1 MSIDLSPDQAKAHDA
16 VIDWYGSRRRDVL
29 TLGGYAGCGKTTTAA
44 AIARTLKKKD
54 KHIRIG
60 HSCFTGKSS
69 LVLRGKLQA
78 AGVLDEDEDYCGT
91 LHRLIYKP
99 ITKRGRITG
108 WRKKEDHE
116 VPFDVFFLDEA
127 SMVDRKYLDD
137 LSSYGKPI
145 FAVGDHGQ
153 LPPINGSFNLMENP
167 ILRLEK
173 IHRQAEGSPIIRMS
187 MLARLEGYIPVGNYG
202 PGVFKTSNPGLIQK
216 IKDPTAGV
224 VLCGTNRTRVK
235 VNEQLRARIG
245 RSGIPV
251 VGETVICLK
260 NDHGNGVYNGM
271 IGELGELTD
280 DGCPLE
286 GARDPIDGRLLC
298 VPNCEY
304 HYAGEVRFEKDDVTW
319 IGPILKSQFGEE
331 KTMQEHPNLG
341 WSRLGG
347 LYDFGYCTTVH
358 KAQGS
363 ERESVVLVEETGWMD
378 EETRRKWM
386 YTGVTRAKTRL
397 AIIGR

>member
-1 MSIDLSPDQAKAHDA
+1 MIELSPDQAKAHDA

-44 AIARTLKKKD
+44 AIARTLKRND
-54 KHIRIG
+54 KYIRIG
-60 HSCFTGKSS
+60 HSCFTGKAS

-99 ITKRGRITG
+99 ITKRGRIIG
-108 WRKKEDHE
+108 WKQKEAHE

-127 SMVDRKYLDD
+127 SMVDKKYLDD

-153 LPPINGSFNLMENP
+153 LPPINGSFNL
-167 ILRLEK
+167 
-173 IHRQAEGSPIIRMS
+173 RQAEGSPIIKLS

-216 IKDPTAGV
+216 IKDPNAGV
-224 VLCGTNRTRVK
+224 VLCGTNRTRTK
-235 VNEQLRARIG
+235 VNAELRERLG
-245 RSGIPV
+245 RRGKPV

-271 IGELGELTD
+271 IGELVAITD

-286 GARDPIDGRLLC
+286 GQRDLIDNRLLC
-298 VPNCEY
+298 VSNCEY
-304 HYAGEVRFEKDDVTW
+304 HYGGEVRFEKDDVTW

-363 ERESVVLVEETGWMD
+363 ERDSVVIVEETGWMD
-378 EETRRKWM
+378 EDTRRRWL
-386 YTGVTRAKTRL
+386 YTAVTRAKTRL